1 MAVSSFTLE
10 FVVQGE
16 DLLYDHELK
25 SLWFLHWS
33 LVLTYLF
40 RFLMSSLQSILLFLK
55 IH

>member
-10 FVVQGE
+10 FVVQEEG
-16 DLLYDHELK
+16 LLYLLK
-25 SLWFLHWS
+25 YLWFLHSS